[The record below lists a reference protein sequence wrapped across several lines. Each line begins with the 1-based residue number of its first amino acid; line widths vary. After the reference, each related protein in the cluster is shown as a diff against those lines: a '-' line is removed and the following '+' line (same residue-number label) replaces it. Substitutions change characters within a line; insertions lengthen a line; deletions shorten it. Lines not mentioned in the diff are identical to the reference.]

1 MLSQCASL
9 KIAASCFG
17 LACAGVA
24 GVFLAATAFAAPGT
38 TSPPEFSPSPDVG
51 WIAYGPEFIPVPN
64 EHRPVGSDPAHP
76 WVPNAIEYLSARPD
90 AKVSEQST
98 FPVADLSNPILQP
111 WAREELRKLNDRVL
125 AGKPLDARQ
134 ASCWPIGVPGF
145 LLYPVNPVFIIQ
157 APKEVLMIWQSDH
170 MVRHVY
176 LNVPHSLH
184 VRPSWFGESVGH
196 YEGDALVVD
205 TIGMTTKTFIDN
217 YRTPHTDRLHVIERF
232 HTVEGGKTMEVS
244 VHVED
249 PGAFTAPWGGMQR
262 YARVQRAPLAEQSC
276 AENNVN
282 YLNQDVE
289 PMPEAASPD
298 F

>member
-1 MLSQCASL
+1 MSGRTSSKQPPSY
-9 KIAASCFG
+9 SG
-17 LACAGVA
+17 
-24 GVFLAATAFAAPGT
+24 LAATAVAGLFFAGAAFAAQST
-38 TSPPEFSPSPDVG
+38 SSPPDFAPSPNVG

-64 EHRPVGSDPAHP
+64 EARPVSSDPAHP
-76 WVPNAIEYLSARPD
+76 WVPNPIEYLSARPD
-90 AKVSEQST
+90 AKVVDQPT
-98 FPVADLSNPILQP
+98 FPVADLDNPILQP
-111 WAREELRKLNDRVL
+111 WAREELRKLKDRVL
-125 AGKPLDARQ
+125 AGKVLDGRQ

-157 APKEVLMIWQSDH
+157 TPREVLMIWQSDH

-176 LNVPHSLH
+176 LNVPRSAR

-205 TIGMTTKTFIDN
+205 TIGITTKTFVDH
-217 YRTPHTDRLHVIERF
+217 YRTPHTDRLHVVERF
-232 HTVEGGKTMEVS
+232 RMVEGGKTMEVN

-249 PGAFTAPWGGMQR
+249 PGAFTTPWGGMQR
-262 YARVQRAPLAEQSC
+262 YARVQRDALAEQSC
-276 AENNVN
+276 AENNAN

-289 PMPEAASPD
+289 PMPEAKTLD